1 MPAPWPVPAL
11 LHDKTT
17 APSTRSFPR
26 ATTKLTPNT
35 PTTTGS
41 IRRACAVKLEHEQEA
56 AMPNTSRHN
65 HSTLAAVLML
75 AGLFGTQT
83 ASAQQGPPAVPV
95 SVAAPIAKR
104 VTQWD
109 EYSGRFQAVETV
121 EVRPRVSGFI
131 EKVHFKDG
139 QIVKAG
145 DLLFTLEQ
153 RAFEISVESAEAEL
167 TRTTAQVDLQDAEV
181 ERVTPLAKTG
191 AATKRELDT
200 RQANLAIAQAQRQA
214 AQAGLKVAK
223 LNLEWTEVR
232 APIAGRIS
240 DRKVDVGNLVTG
252 GAAGA
257 TLLANI
263 VSLDPIYFRFE
274 VSESDYIRYVRGFIS
289 GARESGRQVA
299 HPVRLKLA
307 DEKVFAREGK
317 LDFVDNQLNP
327 RSGTMR
333 GRAVVDNADQLF
345 TPGLFARMQLY
356 GGDIDALLVSDKAI
370 VSDQARKI
378 VFTVGADDVVKAQ
391 PVELGPIVDGLRVIR
406 SGLKADD
413 RVVVDGLANP
423 MVRPGSKVVPQ
434 TVELTTKLN

>member
-1 MPAPWPVPAL
+1 
-11 LHDKTT
+11 
-17 APSTRSFPR
+17 
-26 ATTKLTPNT
+26 
-35 PTTTGS
+35 
-41 IRRACAVKLEHEQEA
+41 
-56 AMPNTSRHN
+56 MPNNTRFSFR
-65 HSTLAAVLML
+65 AAVAL
-75 AGLFGTQT
+75 ATLIGSLASAATL
-83 ASAQQGPPAVPV
+83 SAQQGPPAVPV
-95 SVAAPIAKR
+95 SVATPLAKR

-145 DLLFTLEQ
+145 DLLFTLDQ
-153 RAFEISVESAEAEL
+153 RAFQISVESAEAEL

-181 ERVTPLAKTG
+181 ERITPLARSG

-200 RQANLAIAQAQRQA
+200 RQASLAVAQAQRQS
-214 AQAGLKVAK
+214 AQAGLKAAK

-257 TLLANI
+257 TLLSTI

-274 VSESDYIRYVRGFIS
+274 VSESDYIRYARSFIS
-289 GARESGRQVA
+289 GARDSGRQVA
-299 HPVRLKLA
+299 HPIRLKLA
-307 DEKVFAREGK
+307 DEDAWTREGK

-333 GRAVVDNADQLF
+333 GRAVMANPDQLF
-345 TPGLFARMQLY
+345 SPGLFARMQLY
-356 GGDIDALLVSDKAI
+356 GGEIDALLVSDKAI
-370 VSDQARKI
+370 VSDQASKI
-378 VFTVGADDVVKAQ
+378 VFVVGPDDVVMAK
-391 PVELGPIVDGLRVIR
+391 PVQLGPIVDGLRVIR

-423 MVRPGSKVVPQ
+423 MVRPGSKVLPQ
-434 TVELTTKLN
+434 PVKLTTQVN

>member
-1 MPAPWPVPAL
+1 MSNWSRRTVHLAL
-11 LHDKTT
+11 V
-17 APSTRSFPR
+17 F
-26 ATTKLTPNT
+26 ATVLVAVIG
-35 PTTTGS
+35 GS
-41 IRRACAVKLEHEQEA
+41 R
-56 AMPNTSRHN
+56 
-65 HSTLAAVLML
+65 ML
-75 AGLFGTQT
+75 
-83 ASAQQGPPAVPV
+83 SAQQGPPAVPV
-95 SVAAPIAKR
+95 SVATPISKR

-153 RAFEISVESAEAEL
+153 RAFQISVEIADAEL

-181 ERVTPLAKTG
+181 ERITPLAKSG

-200 RQANLAIAQAQRQA
+200 RQANLAIAQAQRQS
-214 AQAGLKVAK
+214 AQAGLKVAQ

-257 TLLANI
+257 TLLATI

-274 VSESDYIRYVRGFIS
+274 VAESDYIRYVRGFIS
-289 GARESGRQVA
+289 GARGSGRDVA

-307 DEKVFAREGK
+307 DEKEFTREGK

-333 GRAVVDNADQLF
+333 GRAVVSNADQLF

-356 GGDIDALLVSDKAI
+356 GGEIDALLVTDKAI

-378 VFTVGADDVVKAQ
+378 VFTVGADDVIKAQ

-434 TVELTTKLN
+434 AVQLTTKAN

>member
-1 MPAPWPVPAL
+1 MSNIFRSGSC
-11 LHDKTT
+11 T
-17 APSTRSFPR
+17 A
-26 ATTKLTPNT
+26 
-35 PTTTGS
+35 
-41 IRRACAVKLEHEQEA
+41 
-56 AMPNTSRHN
+56 
-65 HSTLAAVLML
+65 LAAATLI
-75 AGLFGTQT
+75 AGLLNAQSL
-83 ASAQQGPPAVPV
+83 SAQQGPPAVPV
-95 SVAAPIAKR
+95 SVATPISKR

-153 RAFEISVESAEAEL
+153 RAFEISVESAEAEM

-200 RQANLAIAQAQRQA
+200 RQANLAIAQAQRQS

-257 TLLANI
+257 TLLATI

-307 DEKVFAREGK
+307 DEKEWTREGK
-317 LDFVDNQLNP
+317 LDFVDNQLNS

-333 GRAVVDNADQLF
+333 GRAVVSNGDQLF

-370 VSDQARKI
+370 VSDQASKI
-378 VFTVGADDVVKAQ
+378 VFTVGPDDVIKAQ
-391 PVELGPIVDGLRVIR
+391 PVELGQIVDGLRVIK
-406 SGLKADD
+406 SGLKPDD

-434 TVELTTKLN
+434 NVQLTTKAN

>member
-1 MPAPWPVPAL
+1 MSNMSRSSNRIVIAL
-11 LHDKTT
+11 
-17 APSTRSFPR
+17 
-26 ATTKLTPNT
+26 ATL
-35 PTTTGS
+35 
-41 IRRACAVKLEHEQEA
+41 I
-56 AMPNTSRHN
+56 
-65 HSTLAAVLML
+65 
-75 AGLFGTQT
+75 AGLLGAETLT
-83 ASAQQGPPAVPV
+83 AQQGPPAVPV
-95 SVAAPIAKR
+95 SVAKPIAKR

-139 QIVKAG
+139 QLVKAG

-153 RAFEISVESAEAEL
+153 RAFQISVESAEAEL
-167 TRTTAQVDLQDAEV
+167 TRTTAQVELQDAEV
-181 ERVTPLAKTG
+181 ERVLPLAKTG

-200 RQANLAIAQAQRQA
+200 RQANLAIAQAQRQS
-214 AQAGLKVAK
+214 AQAGLKVAQ

-257 TLLANI
+257 TLLATI

-274 VSESDYIRYVRGFIS
+274 VSEADYIRYVRGFIS
-289 GARESGRQVA
+289 GARESGRKVA

-307 DEKVFAREGK
+307 DEKEWAREGK

-333 GRAVVDNADQLF
+333 GRAVLDNADQLF

-356 GGDIDALLVSDKAI
+356 GGDIDALLVTDKAI
-370 VSDQARKI
+370 VSDQASKI
-378 VFTVGADDVVKAQ
+378 VFTVGPDNVIKAQ
-391 PVELGPIVDGLRVIR
+391 PVQLGPIVDGLRVIR
-406 SGLKADD
+406 SGLNADD

-434 TVELTTKLN
+434 DVQLTTQAN